1 MAHEVIIGLNKLE
14 ILSLH
19 AQRAMEI
26 SAHQQ
31 CDGIIRDIR
40 RCIITMKLA
49 WMQEQKRQHLFVLA
63 ICSLIPVAFF
73 FGAAAAGFYRNG

>member
-1 MAHEVIIGLNKLE
+1 MAHEVIVKLNELE

-31 CDGIIRDIR
+31 CDDIIRDIR

-49 WMQEQKRQHLFVLA
+49 WMHEQKCQHLFVLA

-73 FGAAAAGFYRNG
+73 FGAFADGFYRNG